1 MELSLLWAA
10 MTAFGLGWLGLLMW
24 DEGVP
29 EHSGDRL
36 LTAAL
41 VGLLAGRLGAMVIQ
55 GLNPLTHPADFLVL
69 RGGVST
75 EIASLGFIATLLWK
89 MRAKAGT
96 IDAVAPAILLA
107 LAGWHGGCL
116 WRGSCLGTASDLP
129 WAWAQDQSL
138 VTRHPVELYAAL
150 SLALG
155 AYLVSRLG
163 WRPWLRAGASLMIAA
178 GVRLFTEPLRPSIM
192 GGPLV
197 WYAAGIAAGA
207 FVVIAGP
214 RLVPNREAEPT

>member
-1 MELSLLWAA
+1 MEFSLLWAA
-10 MTAFGLGWLGLLMW
+10 LTAFGSGWLGLLMW
-24 DEGVP
+24 DEEVP
-29 EHSGDRL
+29 EDAGDRL

-41 VGLLAGRLGAMVIQ
+41 VGLLAGRLGAMIVQ
-55 GLNPLTHPADFLVL
+55 GVNPLTHPTDFLVL

-75 EIASLGFIATLLWK
+75 GIASLAFIATLLWQ
-89 MRAKAGT
+89 MGGNAGP
-96 IDAVAPAILLA
+96 IDAVAPAILFA
-107 LAGWHGGCL
+107 LAGWHGGCI

-178 GVRLFTEPLRPSIM
+178 GVRLFTEPLRPSIT
-192 GGPLV
+192 GGPIV

-207 FVVIAGP
+207 FAIIAGP
-214 RLVPNREAEPT
+214 RLAPNREVEPT